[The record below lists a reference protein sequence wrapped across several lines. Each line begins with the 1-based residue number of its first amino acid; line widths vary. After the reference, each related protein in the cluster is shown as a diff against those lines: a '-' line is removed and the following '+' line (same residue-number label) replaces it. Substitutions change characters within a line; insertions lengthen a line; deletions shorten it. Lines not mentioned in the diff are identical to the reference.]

1 MREELHER
9 LEMMVDDVQ
18 ALIAEKENPE
28 SIPANM
34 ESDEL

>member
-9 LEMMVDDVQ
+9 LECMVEDVQ
-18 ALIAEKENPE
+18 ALIEERENPE
-28 SIPANM
+28 SIPANL